1 MITREAARSFV
12 AVFTL
17 GFRSLILGI
26 IAPRM
31 KISKQA
37 QIGILA
43 VVTLAML
50 FFGFNYLKGSDIFS
64 KANRYYVIYDN
75 VDGLTASNPVTLNG
89 LNVGRVERIDIL
101 QNRGNQLLVAVDVDK
116 KIAIGRGTKALLA
129 DAGVLGG
136 KVIILQ
142 VEQRGAQLKSGDTLI
157 TGKVAGIAAL
167 IREKTLPVL
176 NNVDSLTLNLNRIVK
191 QFDRTGLVLN
201 RTLENVEATT
211 GTLQLTI
218 GENRQSLR
226 GLLAN
231 LNNLSASLAQ
241 TEREIK
247 PLLTKANTFADSLNA
262 LHLSQTLS
270 SVNRSITTLQ
280 QMLADIN
287 SGKGTLGKLK
297 GDEALY
303 RNVNSTTASLDKLLT
318 DLRENP
324 KRYVHFS
331 LFGRKEKKDENAGAT
346 TTQNRAPVAPA
357 TAVDTTR
364 K

>member
-1 MITREAARSFV
+1 MITREAARSFD

-31 KISKQA
+31 NISKQA

-64 KANRYYVIYDN
+64 KAKRYYVVYDN

-101 QNRGNQLLVAVDVDK
+101 QNQGNQLLVAVDIDK
-116 KIAIGRGTKALLA
+116 KIVIGRGTKALLA

-142 VEQRGAQLKSGDTLI
+142 VNQSGSQLESGDTLQ

-176 NNVDSLTLNLNRIVK
+176 NNVDSLTLNLNKIVK

-201 RTLENVEATT
+201 KTLSNVEAMT
-211 GTLQLTI
+211 GTLNTTV

-231 LNNLSASLAQ
+231 LSNLSASLAQ

-247 PLLTKANTFADSLNA
+247 PLLAKANTFADSLNA
-262 LHLSQTLS
+262 LQLSQTLAG
-270 SVNRSITTLQ
+270 VNRSIGTLQ

-303 RNVNSTTASLDKLLT
+303 KNVNSTTASLDKLLT

-324 KRYVHFS
+324 ARYVHFS
-331 LFGRKEKKDENAGAT
+331 LFGRKEKKDEKAAAA
-346 TTQNRAPVAPA
+346 TTQNGAVAPA
-357 TAVDTTR
+357 IVADTTR